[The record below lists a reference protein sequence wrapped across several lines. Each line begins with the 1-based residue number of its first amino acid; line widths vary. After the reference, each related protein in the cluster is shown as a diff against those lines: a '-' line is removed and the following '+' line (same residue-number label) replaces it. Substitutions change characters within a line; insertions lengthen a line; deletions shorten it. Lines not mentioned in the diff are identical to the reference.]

1 MGDNELIEEVVS
13 PTESQSVDLS
23 SIIDSLNDLI
33 VAQGE
38 IIKNQKKIIDYFIPT
53 EEELIQLEK
62 DKQEELEQIE
72 IQEKEIQEKEELK
85 EQQLNDYNA
94 QILTLLEDI
103 KNNSSVGNEVASVS
117 SSTNYSILLVI
128 IFVLFIGLMYKA
140 IRAFI

>member
-23 SIIDSLNDLI
+23 PIINSLNDLI
-33 VAQGE
+33 VTQGE

-62 DKQEELEQIE
+62 DKQEELEQIA
-72 IQEKEIQEKEELK
+72 IQDKEFQEKEELK
-85 EQQLNDYNA
+85 EQQLNDYNT
-94 QILTLLEDI
+94 QILTLLEEI
-103 KNNSSVGNEVASVS
+103 KESSSVGNEVASVS
-117 SSTNYSILLVI
+117 SSTNYTILLVI
-128 IFVLFIGLMYKA
+128 VFVLFIGLMYKA

>member
-103 KNNSSVGNEVASVS
+103 YHLYHQAK
-117 SSTNYSILLVI
+117 YHQKYH
-128 IFVLFIGLMYKA
+128 YKA
-140 IRAFI
+140 KKHYQKHFQKVPN

>member
-23 SIIDSLNDLI
+23 PIINSLNDLI
-33 VAQGE
+33 VTQGE
-38 IIKNQKKIIDYFIPT
+38 IIENQKKIIDYFIPT

-62 DKQEELEQIE
+62 DKQEELEHIQIQNE
-72 IQEKEIQEKEELK
+72 EIQEKEELK
-85 EQQLNDYNA
+85 EQQLNEYNT
-94 QILTLLEDI
+94 QILTLLEEI
-103 KNNSSVGNEVASVS
+103 KESSSVGNEVASVS
-117 SSTNYSILLVI
+117 SSTNYTLLLVV